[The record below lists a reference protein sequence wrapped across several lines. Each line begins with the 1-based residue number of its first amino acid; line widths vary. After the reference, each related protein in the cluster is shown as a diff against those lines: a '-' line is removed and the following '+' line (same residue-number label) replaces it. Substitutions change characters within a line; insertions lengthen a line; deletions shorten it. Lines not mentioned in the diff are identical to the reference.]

1 MLIKIENNFE
11 LVKAQEMVDLLG
23 TKDVDK
29 LDLGEFV
36 LFENTLTKF
45 VPNLEIATPSE
56 LVLEIRKMAKLIQ
69 EDNDATKNAIE
80 NKDWDL
86 CLPKEL
92 SDKAQVY
99 GRIFSDKYSV
109 FNPDVLNTIWLET
122 LKEVD

>member
-23 TKDVDK
+23 TKVVDK